1 MRAHLRRDPLHLLGC
16 AQRHQLHSTDQALR
30 PPPYAPFARP
40 RRAAALPLRHGTMCY
55 LPTGIKPVRWEL
67 LATKV
72 YSPPTGRGSLPS
84 RSATSAPTACRLAPS
99 PSPKLTATMTA
110 TATATAAQSGL
121 HRRAPSSFA
130 SRSMCQ
136 LARGLLVGLRTTRI
150 SRGGA
155 FVGRSAALKRLRK
168 AKPIKRDPVLQP
180 TI

>member
-110 TATATAAQSGL
+110 TATATGAQSGL
-121 HRRAPSSFA
+121 HRRAYTGGA
-130 SRSMCQ
+130 HR
-136 LARGLLVGLRTTRI
+136 AALLGVHVPWRTGPVGLRAPLEYR
-150 SRGGA
+150 
-155 FVGRSAALKRLRK
+155 VAAPSLADPLRLKDC
-168 AKPIKRDPVLQP
+168 AKQIE
-180 TI
+180 